1 VLVRIIGVKNMLGID
16 KMVFVDP
23 YKLLGVTFSN
33 DREKVREKFKQ
44 LALLCHP
51 DKGGSKDDME
61 TLYGAYR
68 YVLQQ
73 IEFGEHGRTMED
85 EELQFKEFMEEQVKE
100 PIPSIF
106 EIMTDEA
113 NRKFNEAWM
122 ENEGEKLGMCYENH
136 YGDKMDAEPDVFTRQ
151 IIEYKEPKTVE
162 ELTFGRCLDL
172 KVKNVK
178 DFSGK
183 NGADYVLAHSHP
195 EEIKPIQ
202 ENNVLEEFEKIK
214 KLRNEDVLCAA
225 VKNKIELDQ

>member
-1 VLVRIIGVKNMLGID
+1 
-16 KMVFVDP
+16 
-23 YKLLGVTFSN
+23 
-33 DREKVREKFKQ
+33 
-44 LALLCHP
+44 
-51 DKGGSKDDME
+51 
-61 TLYGAYR
+61 
-68 YVLQQ
+68 
-73 IEFGEHGRTMED
+73 
-85 EELQFKEFMEEQVKE
+85 VKE